1 VRLLLSGRKEFSL
14 SVRAATI
21 AVLILA
27 VVTTGATAAPD
38 GWENIL
44 GWPVVGAAVATMLA
58 GLLTNHLGD
67 SSALAVEHKR
77 ARLCGALIESKL
89 ADLDPVADLR
99 VHPVWTPY
107 VPRAVDS
114 ELDRVV
120 NEGGLIVIKG
130 GPAAGKTRS
139 AYEALLRVRRRG
151 GLRVVVPRDGVALRR
166 AVESGYR
173 FRQKVVWLDDLE
185 RFLSPAG
192 LDDSLV
198 RAMRLAARNDLV
210 IMATVRSDTRLHGG
224 SRLLA
229 GATVLD
235 LQ

>member
-1 VRLLLSGRKEFSL
+1 MRLLLSGRKEFSL
-14 SVRAATI
+14 SVRAVTI
-21 AVLILA
+21 AALILA
-27 VVTTGATAAPD
+27 VVTTGAAAALD
-38 GWENIL
+38 GWENIP
-44 GWPVVGAAVATMLA
+44 GWPAVATMLA

-77 ARLCGALIESKL
+77 ARLGGALIEGRL
-89 ADLDPVADLR
+89 TDLDPVADLR
-99 VHPVWTPY
+99 VRPVWTPY
-107 VPRAVDS
+107 VPRAVDP

-120 NEGGLIVIKG
+120 SAGGLIVIEG

-139 AYEALLRVRRRG
+139 AYEALLRSRRR
-151 GLRVVVPRDGVALRR
+151 GLRVVVPRDGVALRH

-173 FRQKVVWLDDLE
+173 FRGKAVWLHDLE
-185 RFLSPAG
+185 RFVSGGG

-198 RAMRLAARNDLV
+198 RAMRLTARNDLV

-224 SRLLA
+224 GRLLA
-229 GATVLD
+229 GAVVLD

>member
-21 AVLILA
+21 AALILA
-27 VVTTGATAAPD
+27 VVTTGAATALD

-44 GWPVVGAAVATMLA
+44 GWPGVGAAVVTMLA

-67 SSALAVEHKR
+67 SSAPAIEHKR
-77 ARLCGALIESKL
+77 ARLGGALIESKL

-99 VHPVWTPY
+99 VRPVWTPY
-107 VPRAVDS
+107 VPRAVDP

-120 NEGGLIVIKG
+120 GEGGLIVIEG

-139 AYEALLRVRRRG
+139 AYEALLRARRRG
-151 GLRVVVPRDGVALRR
+151 GLRVVVPRDGVALRH

-173 FRQKVVWLDDLE
+173 FRGKAVWLDDLE
-185 RFLSPAG
+185 RFVSVGG

-198 RAMRLAARNDLV
+198 RAMRLTARNDLV
-210 IMATVRSDTRLHGG
+210 IMATVRSDTRLYDAG
-224 SRLLA
+224 RLLA
-229 GATVLD
+229 GAVVLD